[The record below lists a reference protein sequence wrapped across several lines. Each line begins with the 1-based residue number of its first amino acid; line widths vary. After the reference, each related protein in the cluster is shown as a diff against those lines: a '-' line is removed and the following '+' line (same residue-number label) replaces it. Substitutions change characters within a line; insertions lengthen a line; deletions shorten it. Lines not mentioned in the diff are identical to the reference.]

1 MRDVL
6 FRCSS
11 LGHLMTE
18 PKTRAEGDLSIGART
33 YLRNL
38 VKQEIFSVDF
48 EAGGREIEKGLRM
61 EAEGIALLNKVR
73 GLNLAK
79 NTERRTL
86 GLLTGECDL
95 FNPPRRRG
103 HDIKASWSIR
113 TFPGWVADCINP
125 LYEWQMRGY
134 MRLWDADAWEVNY
147 VLVDTPDD
155 LIRDEPLELHV
166 VDHIP
171 PHLRVTTW
179 ELERDYQKESLIQLR
194 LEAARAHYDEL
205 VHEFADLHRK
215 DVIDVQ
221 ARTAA
226 PPPPPRR
233 NAVQLPTL
241 FS

>member
-18 PKTRAEGDLSIGART
+18 PKTRAEGDLSAGART
-33 YLRNL
+33 YLRTL
-38 VKQEIFSVDF
+38 AKQEIFSVDF
-48 EAGGREIEKGLRM
+48 EVRGREIEKGLRM
-61 EAEGIALLNKVR
+61 EADGIALLNQVR
-73 GLNLAK
+73 GFNLAK

-95 FNPPRRRG
+95 FNRPARRG

-113 TFPGWVADCINP
+113 TFPGWQADCINP

-134 MRLWDADAWEVNY
+134 MRLWDADSWEVNY
-147 VLVDTPDD
+147 VLLNTPED
-155 LIRDEPLELHV
+155 LARDESMELHV

-179 ELERDYQKESLIQLR
+179 ALERDLQKEALIQLR
-194 LEAARAHYDEL
+194 LEAAREHYDEL
-205 VHEFADLHRK
+205 VREFADQHRN
-215 DVIDVQ
+215 VIDVQ
-221 ARTAA
+221 ARMAT
-226 PPPPPRR
+226 PPAPPRR
-233 NAVQLPTL
+233 NAVHLPNL
-241 FS
+241 F